1 MAKTYTGINNYN
13 EYYTN
18 HYFSSIFEDNA
29 NATISSWRDAAK
41 ASEDVKTPW
50 SQLKEDAKSYYVAH
64 DKFLKA
70 NNNGDLVV
78 IKEMAD
84 KYLVSLG
91 YYTSSPIIVDIDNDI
106 KVPVYKEIKDNNGNP
121 LLWIVLSQNVD
132 DDEDVLY
139 GKLFSGDFDEET
151 CDIYIN
157 NDFNAEDLVTKSL
170 FANSNPPRWIIVIG
184 MNGILLIDRNK
195 WNEKRYIGFD
205 LKEIFSRREETTLQA
220 MSILL
225 HRESLCP
232 LEGPS
237 LLDELNENSTKNAA
251 GISQDLKYALR
262 ECIEILGNEVI
273 YYYKNSNPELK
284 IDPSDLTMQCLRYM
298 YRMLFVL
305 FIEARPELGYAPIK
319 DISYLKGY
327 SLETLRDVVDNI
339 NENTEEIEEGFYLG
353 DCINKLFNI
362 IYNGYPSNQE
372 QLLSAE
378 KMESIHDTFIME
390 PLKAHIFDPELT
402 KLISNSKLR
411 NSAMI
416 KIIKL
421 MSISRGNN
429 TGKGRISYSN
439 LGINQL
445 GSVYEALLSY
455 RGFIAEKTLYEV
467 KRAGEHFDE
476 LEVGYFVTES
486 ELENYK
492 EDERVRYES
501 GPNYGK
507 PRKYEKGTFIYRL
520 AGRERE
526 KSASYY
532 TPEVLTKC
540 LVKYALK
547 ELLKDKNADDILKLK
562 ICEPA
567 MGSAA
572 FLNETI
578 NQLADA
584 YIDKKQ
590 EERNELIPYEQ
601 RYTEVQKVKMFIA
614 DKNIYGVDLN
624 PTAVELAEVSLWLN
638 TIFKGRYVPW
648 FNTQIVNGNSLI
660 GARRQVYN
668 KDQIMATNTN
678 LQWYNLEPERIPL
691 SEERNIKD
699 LKTKRPQVYH
709 FLLGDPGM
717 CSYNDKVIKE
727 LEKDN
732 IDKMKAWNKE
742 FIKPCNPDEVESLLR
757 ISDIIDTL
765 WDKQVNLR
773 KEIEEKTADKL
784 SIYGHEDTTEDSH
797 TTIRQKD
804 EIYTKIYKTEHMNN
818 AGPYARLKFAMDY
831 WCALWFWPIEKA
843 DLLPSRSEY
852 IYDMSLILEGGIMSV
867 KQQGQKGVWTRAG
880 YQTSMFDTDIE
891 QLALD
896 LEKKYDDLGKVNLD
910 QLCENEERLA
920 LVRKI
925 ANENHFMHWELEFAD
940 LFKEYGGFDLMIG
953 NPPWIKIEWNEQ
965 GVLSDDVPFFAIK
978 NMSAAKAA
986 TLRNGIIEN
995 NDRIKNKYL
1004 EEYTNMT
1011 GQQNF
1016 LSAFVNYPK
1025 LVGTKNNLYKCFL
1038 PQAWDFLNILGVSAF
1053 IHPNSIFDD
1062 SNGGK
1067 FRTEIYPHLKRHY
1080 RFENEFKLFQ
1090 DVGNAMKF
1098 SLNVYSNQLSDS
1110 FEAIFNLFSPST
1122 IDYCYEEKKTGVIEG
1137 IKDKNGNWNINGNND
1152 RVINIDKKV
1161 LLLFSTLI
1169 DGNDNWKE
1177 ARMPTIHLKQIINVL
1192 QKFANQKNTID
1203 GINSHMFVADIWN
1216 ETTAQEEGYIKR
1228 NVHFPESNEDSIY
1241 SGPHIGVANPVFQ
1254 TSQRDCRTHRAFDI
1268 VDLTNISNDYIQ
1280 RMNYSIDC
1288 DNNKYS
1294 NRLPL
1299 TSWNNRYNQ
1308 NYRVVSRKMLNL
1320 SGERSLISCIIPEN
1334 SMHTNGI
1341 LGLAC
1346 SKLDDIIDIAGLFAS
1361 IPYDFFVKTMGRQN
1375 LYEDN
1380 AGKLP
1385 ILKSKYINEIRIRT
1399 MALNCL
1405 NSNYSDLWKKEWN
1418 KQYNQ
1423 CEWSKNNI
1431 RLNGNFF
1438 KDLKPNWNI
1447 SSSLHTDYERRQA
1460 LLEIDVLVALSLGIT
1475 LEQLLTIYT
1484 IQFPVLQQY
1493 ENDTWFDQKGRI
1505 VFSVKSMGNLI
1516 FSRTEFNQIKDAKLG
1531 EKLYRTI
1538 MDDTMPGGPV
1548 ERTIEYV
1555 APFDK
1560 CDRIEDYKTAWEFF
1574 TKKYESEE

>member
-29 NATISSWRDAAK
+29 NATISSWRDVAK

-157 NDFNAEDLVTKSL
+157 SDFNAEDLVTKSL

-184 MNGILLIDRNK
+184 MNGISLIDRNK

-232 LEGPS
+232 LEGTS

-273 YYYKNSNPELK
+273 YYYKNSNSELK
-284 IDPSDLTMQCLRYM
+284 INPSDLTMQCLRYM

-402 KLISNSKLR
+402 KLISNSKMR

-455 RGFIAEKTLYEV
+455 RGFIAEQTLYEV

-476 LEVGYFVTES
+476 LEVGYFVSES
-486 ELENYK
+486 ELENYN

-501 GPNYGK
+501 GPNEGK

-547 ELLKDKNADDILKLK
+547 ELLKDKTADDILNLK

-584 YIDKKQ
+584 YINKKQ
-590 EERNELIPYEQ
+590 EEKNELIPYEQ
-601 RYTEVQKVKMFIA
+601 RYTEVQKVKMYIA

-668 KDQIMATNTN
+668 KDQITATNSN
-678 LQWYNLEPERIPL
+678 LQWYNYEPKRVPL
-691 SEERNIKD
+691 SEERNVKD

-757 ISDIIDTL
+757 ISDIIDNL

-831 WCALWFWPIEKA
+831 WCALWFWPIDKA

-867 KQQGQKGVWTRAG
+867 KQQGQKGVWTKTG

-891 QLALD
+891 QIALD

-940 LFKEYGGFDLMIG
+940 LFKEHGGFDLMIG
-953 NPPWIKIEWNEQ
+953 NPPWIKMTWNESFI
-965 GVLSDDVPFFAIK
+965 LSEKQPLFIIK
-978 NMSAAKAA
+978 KLSAAE
-986 TLRNGIIEN
+986 TSEIRNELFSSNNEIKSDYYHELCSIEGMQN
-995 NDRIKNKYL
+995 YL
-1004 EEYTNMT
+1004 NAIQNYYLLI
-1011 GQQNF
+1011 GQQ
-1016 LSAFVNYPK
+1016 
-1025 LVGTKNNLYKCFL
+1025 TNLYRCFL
-1038 PQAWDFLNILGVSAF
+1038 PQAWFFGCITGVSAF
-1053 IHPNSIFDD
+1053 IHPDGIYDD
-1062 SNGGK
+1062 PKANNL
-1067 FRTEIYPHLKRHY
+1067 RNVIYRKLCYH
-1080 RFENEFKLFQ
+1080 FQFQNEKKLFSE
-1090 DVGNAMKF
+1090 VANRTTF
-1098 SLNVYSNQLSDS
+1098 SLNVYSNKNTQVKFDSIANLFTPTTIDECYDSNGEGIVGGIKNERDEWNVVGHKDRIIKNSKNELLIYARIFDNNDKWESAKLPVIHSVQLLDVFKCFSEQHKALSD
-1110 FEAIFNLFSPST
+1110 
-1122 IDYCYEEKKTGVIEG
+1122 IEDEVSASVMFDETNAQ
-1137 IKDKNGNWNINGNND
+1137 KDG
-1152 RVINIDKKV
+1152 
-1161 LLLFSTLI
+1161 T
-1169 DGNDNWKE
+1169 
-1177 ARMPTIHLKQIINVL
+1177 
-1192 QKFANQKNTID
+1192 
-1203 GINSHMFVADIWN
+1203 
-1216 ETTAQEEGYIKR
+1216 IKR
-1228 NVHFPESNEDSIY
+1228 NVHFPENISEMIY
-1241 SGPHIGVANPVFQ
+1241 SGPHINIANPLFQ
-1254 TSQRDCRTHRAFDI
+1254 CPQKNCSTHRAFDNI
-1268 VDLTNISNDYIQ
+1268 DLSNINENYYPRTNYARNVEKETYINKISNT
-1280 RMNYSIDC
+1280 N
-1288 DNNKYS
+1288 
-1294 NRLPL
+1294 
-1299 TSWNNRYNQ
+1299 WNTKHFDE
-1308 NYRVVSRKMLNL
+1308 YRIITRSMLNL
-1320 SGERSLISCIIPEN
+1320 SGERTLYDAIIPPKAAHIN
-1334 SMHTNGI
+1334 TTFSMAFKNDKD
-1341 LGLAC
+1341 LLMSSAEF
-1346 SKLDDIIDIAGLFAS
+1346 SS
-1361 IPYDFFVKTMGRQN
+1361 IPYDFMMKSTGKGIAFWGIYSKFPLLKYN
-1375 LYEDN
+1375 ED
-1380 AGKLP
+1380 A
-1385 ILKSKYINEIRIRT
+1385 ILRIL
-1399 MALNCL
+1399 MLNCL
-1405 NSNYSDLWKKEWN
+1405 TNQYSKLWERNYTIKFNKNTWAKEDKLLDN
-1418 KQYNQ
+1418 KIFSQLTNKWTRN
-1423 CEWSKNNI
+1423 CSFRN
-1431 RLNGNFF
+1431 
-1438 KDLKPNWNI
+1438 
-1447 SSSLHTDYERRQA
+1447 DYMRREA
-1460 LLEIDVLVALSLGIT
+1460 LVEIDVIIAMLLGMT
-1475 LEQLLTIYT
+1475 LDQLIAIYN
-1484 IQFPVLQQY
+1484 IQFSVLRMY
-1493 ENDTWFDQKGRI
+1493 EENTWYDSKGRI
-1505 VFSVKSMGNLI
+1505 AFTNNRSLTGI
-1516 FSRTEFNQIKDAKLG
+1516 GFSREEFEQIKNAKPG
-1531 EKLYRTI
+1531 EKFYRTI
-1538 MDDTMPGGPV
+1538 TDDTMPGGPI

-1560 CDRIEDYKTAWEFF
+1560 CDRIEDYKTAWDFF

>member
-29 NATISSWRDAAK
+29 NATISSWRDVAK

-157 NDFNAEDLVTKSL
+157 SDFNAEDLVTKSL

-184 MNGILLIDRNK
+184 MNGISLIDRNK

-232 LEGPS
+232 LEGTS

-284 IDPSDLTMQCLRYM
+284 INPSDLTMQCLRYM

-327 SLETLRDVVDNI
+327 SLETLRDVVDNF

-624 PTAVELAEVSLWLN
+624 QTAVELAEVSLWLN

-757 ISDIIDTL
+757 ISDIIDNL

-831 WCALWFWPIEKA
+831 WCALWFWPIDKA

-880 YQTSMFDTDIE
+880 YQTSMFDTDVE

-953 NPPWIKIEWNEQ
+953 NPPWIKIEWHEEN
-965 GVLSDDVPFFAIK
+965 VLADSNPIFFIRKLTAIQAIQK
-978 NMSAAKAA
+978 RDEALLNNQTM
-986 TLRNGIIEN
+986 TNYFHDYEN
-995 NDRIKNKYL
+995 IS
-1004 EEYTNMT
+1004 

-1016 LSAFVNYPK
+1016 MNAVQNYTLLK
-1025 LVGTKNNLYKCFL
+1025 GQQTNLYKCFI
-1038 PQAWDFLNILGVSAF
+1038 PQGFMLTNLNGIAAYV
-1053 IHPNSIFDD
+1053 HPNSIYDD
-1062 SNGGK
+1062 PNGQLL
-1067 FRTEIYPHLKRHY
+1067 REAIYKRLVVHF
-1080 RFENEFKLFQ
+1080 RFENELKLFQ

-1098 SLNVYSNQLSDS
+1098 SLNVYSNKLSS
-1110 FEAIFNLFSPST
+1110 GFEAIFNIFDPKS
-1122 IDYCYEEKKTGVIEG
+1122 IDECYNTQKYEVEG
-1137 IKDKNGNWNINGNND
+1137 IKDENGHWSRKGHPD
-1152 RVINIDKKV
+1152 RILNIDKRELNMFSLLFENNVEGNSPKLPVMHTVQYLKV
-1161 LLLFSTLI
+1161 LEAFS
-1169 DGNDNWKE
+1169 
-1177 ARMPTIHLKQIINVL
+1177 M
-1192 QKFANQKNTID
+1192 QKNTIYTNKNNISLTEMWHETNSQND
-1203 GINSHMFVADIWN
+1203 GTII
-1216 ETTAQEEGYIKR
+1216 R
-1228 NVHFPESNEDSIY
+1228 NIHFPSSPLDVIL
-1241 SGPHIGVANPVFQ
+1241 SGPHINVANPLFQ
-1254 TSQRDCRTHRAFDI
+1254 ASQRICNTHRAYDLI
-1268 VDLTNISNDYIQ
+1268 DLTSIKPNYFQ
-1280 RMNYSIDC
+1280 RCNYSVKCGNAEYQKRMPSTIWGE
-1288 DNNKYS
+1288 K
-1294 NRLPL
+1294 
-1299 TSWNNRYNQ
+1299 WNSQYHIIA
-1308 NYRVVSRKMLNL
+1308 RKMQNL
-1320 SGERSLISCIIPEN
+1320 SGERTLVAAIVPPQTAHI
-1334 SMHTNGI
+1334 NGCVGYTFKNI
-1341 LGLAC
+1341 
-1346 SKLDDIIDIAGLFAS
+1346 KDMVAS
-1361 IPYDFFVKTMGRQN
+1361 SGTWASVPYDFLVKVIGKQN
-1375 LYEDN
+1375 LNFDSSSSF
-1380 AGKLP
+1380 P
-1385 ILKSKYINEIRIRT
+1385 IITDGIFRKAIILRTLK
-1399 MALNCL
+1399 LNCL
-1405 NSNYSDLWKKEWN
+1405 TEYYSDLIKCFN
-1418 KQYNQ
+1418 NNDVAFTF
-1423 CEWSKNNI
+1423 WSKTDS
-1431 RLNGNFF
+1431 RLSSNSMKWQEDWNDKFA
-1438 KDLKPNWNI
+1438 LK
-1447 SSSLHTDYERRQA
+1447 TDYERRQA
-1460 LLEIDVLVALSLGIT
+1460 LIEIDVLTAMALELSLEDLI
-1475 LEQLLTIYT
+1475 TIYR
-1484 IQFPVLQQY
+1484 IQFPVMQQY
-1493 ENDTWFDQKGRI
+1493 ENDTWFDQNGRI
-1505 VFSVKSMGNLI
+1505 VFSSKSMGNLTY
-1516 FSRTEFNQIKDAKLG
+1516 SRSEFEQIKNAKPG
-1531 EKLYRTI
+1531 EKFYRTI
-1538 MDDTMPGGPV
+1538 TDDTMPGGPV

-1560 CDRIEDYKTAWEFF
+1560 CDRIEDYKTAWKFF
-1574 TKKYESEE
+1574 TDKYESEE

>member
-29 NATISSWRDAAK
+29 NATISSWRDVAK
-41 ASEDVKTPW
+41 ASKDVKTPW

-157 NDFNAEDLVTKSL
+157 SDFNAEDLVTKSL

-184 MNGILLIDRNK
+184 MNGISLIDRNK

-205 LKEIFSRREETTLQA
+205 LKEIFSRKEETTLQA

-232 LEGPS
+232 LEGTS

-327 SLETLRDVVDNI
+327 SLETLRDVVDNF

-455 RGFIAEKTLYEV
+455 RGFIAEQMLYEV
-467 KRAGEHFDE
+467 KRNGEHFDE
-476 LEVGYFVTES
+476 LEVGYFVSEA

-501 GPNYGK
+501 GPNRGK
-507 PRKYEKGTFIYRL
+507 PRKYERGTFIYRL

-547 ELLKDKNADDILKLK
+547 ELLKDKTADDILNLK

-584 YIDKKQ
+584 YINKKQ
-590 EERNELIPYEQ
+590 EEKNELIPYEQ
-601 RYTEVQKVKMFIA
+601 RYTEVQKVKMYIA

-668 KDQIMATNTN
+668 KDQIMATNSN
-678 LQWYNLEPERIPL
+678 LQWYNSEPTRVPL
-691 SEERNIKD
+691 SEERNVKD

-732 IDKMKAWNKE
+732 IDKMKTWNRE
-742 FIKPCNPDEVESLLR
+742 FIKPCNSDEVESLLR
-757 ISDIIDTL
+757 ISDVIDNL
-765 WDKQVNLR
+765 WDKQVELR

-831 WCALWFWPIEKA
+831 WCALWFWPIDKA

-867 KQQGQKGVWTRAG
+867 KQEGQKGVWTKNG

-891 QLALD
+891 QIALD

-920 LVRKI
+920 LVRQI
-925 ANENHFMHWELEFAD
+925 SEENHFMHWELEFAD
-940 LFKEYGGFDLMIG
+940 LFKEHGGFDLIIG
-953 NPPWIKIEWNEQ
+953 NPPWIKINWNES
-965 GVLSDDVPFFAIK
+965 LILADFNPKLYIRNLNAKTIK
-978 NMSAAKAA
+978 DEREKI
-986 TLRNGIIEN
+986 LE
-995 NDRIKNKYL
+995 KYL
-1004 EEYTNMT
+1004 NRNEYYTEFSSMNGMINYFNAMQNYPLLK
-1011 GQQNF
+1011 GQQTNLF
-1016 LSAFVNYPK
+1016 RCFIPLSWYLA
-1025 LVGTKNNLYKCFL
+1025 NN
-1038 PQAWDFLNILGVSAF
+1038 NGVSGF
-1053 IHPNSIFDD
+1053 IHPNGVYDDPNGSILRE
-1062 SNGGK
+1062 K
-1067 FRTEIYPHLKRHY
+1067 LYPRLRCHF
-1080 RFENEFKLFQ
+1080 RFENEFKLFAE
-1090 DVGNAMKF
+1090 VGNMMKF
-1098 SLNVYSNQLSDS
+1098 SLNIYSNQISDT
-1110 FEAIFNLFSPST
+1110 FDAIFNLFYPTT
-1122 IDYCYEEKKTGVIEG
+1122 IDECYINKDNELPG
-1137 IKDKNGNWNINGNND
+1137 IKDKDGKWEIHGTTQRILTINND
-1152 RVINIDKKV
+1152 D
-1161 LLLFSTLI
+1161 
-1169 DGNDNWKE
+1169 
-1177 ARMPTIHLKQIINVL
+1177 LKL
-1192 QKFANQKNTID
+1192 FANLFDDSQNPFDARLPSLHGKHLLEVLRKFNKEKNKI
-1203 GINSHMFVADIWN
+1203 GNRQDIFGSICFD
-1216 ETTAQEEGYIKR
+1216 ETGAQEDGTIVR
-1228 NVHFPESNEDSIY
+1228 NVHFPKDLVDSIL
-1241 SGPHIGVANPVFQ
+1241 SGPHFGVANPLFQ
-1254 TSQRDCRTHRAFDI
+1254 SSQRDCSTRRAFDKI
-1268 VDLTNISNDYIQ
+1268 DLNNINNKTLQ
-1280 RMNYSIDC
+1280 RCNYSPACSMEEYIKRIP
-1288 DNNKYS
+1288 NTIWNKKYNS
-1294 NRLPL
+1294 GYRLI
-1299 TSWNNRYNQ
+1299 T
-1308 NYRVVSRKMLNL
+1308 RKMLNL
-1320 SGERSLISCIIPEN
+1320 SSERTLTSAIIPPNVCHIITVYGLITEDQY
-1334 SMHTNGI
+1334 TLGI
-1341 LGLAC
+1341 L
-1346 SKLDDIIDIAGLFAS
+1346 SGLFS
-1361 IPYDFFVKTMGRQN
+1361 SVPYDFLIKVLGNASF
-1375 LYEDN
+1375 LYKS
-1380 AGKLP
+1380 AKILP
-1385 ILKSKYINEIRIRT
+1385 ILSGKYIQPIVLRS
-1399 MALNCL
+1399 MLLNCL
-1405 NSNYSDLWKKEWN
+1405 TDYYKEIWEKCWN
-1418 KQYNQ
+1418 NKNIYDS
-1423 CEWSKNNI
+1423 WSKKDT
-1431 RLNGNFF
+1431 RLKQNFSV
-1438 KDLKPNWNI
+1438 LKQEWDF
-1447 SSSLHTDYERRQA
+1447 SYSLKTEFERRQA
-1460 LLEIDVLVALSLGIT
+1460 LVEIDVLTAMQLGMS
-1475 LEQLLTIYT
+1475 LEQLIDIYK
-1484 IQFPVLQQY
+1484 IQFPVAQQY
-1493 ENDTWFDQKGRI
+1493 EDETWYDQKGNI
-1505 VFSVKSMGNLI
+1505 VFTNNRSLTNVGLTRNEFEQVKYTKEGKI
-1516 FSRTEFNQIKDAKLG
+1516 FTQ
-1531 EKLYRTI
+1531 TI
-1538 MDDTMPGGPV
+1538 MDDTLPGGPS

-1560 CDRIEDYKTAWEFF
+1560 CDRIEDYKTAWKFF
-1574 TKKYESEE
+1574 KDKYESEE